1 MRIKLCNNLKITEIV
16 PESQLNK
23 MLLEIAGGMM
33 IFPFVS
39 LLVVILLL
47 ASMGKSF
54 GIRKAYVELLLRLFE
69 VSEECRYR

>member
-69 VSEECRYR
+69 VSGECRYR